1 MKKKIIIPVTIFL
14 LLIIAYFWLAPGSS
28 QENSDLFITAE
39 KGTFQIDITTSGE
52 LEAKNSVKIP
62 GPNVRSVGI
71 WQIKI
76 DNLVE
81 EGTLVKKGDYIATL
95 DKSELSTKMMNAD
108 TELQKTSSQF
118 SQAQLDSALTL
129 RQARDELINLKYA
142 VTERQ
147 IVVEQSQ
154 FEPPATIKQAEI
166 DKEKAERAYQQAKEN
181 YKIKLQQAKAKMQ
194 EVAANLARAERDLKT
209 MQDLIQSFTI
219 TAPEEGMVVYVRD
232 WNGSRRATGS
242 QISAFDPIV
251 ATLPDL
257 TTMISKTY
265 INEVDIRKISE
276 GQKVMIGLD
285 AFPEKRLT
293 GSVMSVSNVGEQKP
307 NSDAKVYQVNIII
320 NESDTTLRPAMTT
333 SNTIISEVL
342 EDAIFIPLECLHS
355 QGDTLTYVYKQD
367 GLATLRQEVKIG
379 KSNTNEVVIH
389 AGLNEGEKI
398 YLSRPKGN
406 DEGKLVLLEETPTT
420 ASSH

>member
-1 MKKKIIIPVTIFL
+1 MKKKVIIPVAIFL
-14 LLIIAYFWLAPGSS
+14 TLIIAYLIFA
-28 QENSDLFITAE
+28 
-39 KGTFQIDITTSGE
+39 KGTSNIDSALFVTVERGKFQIDITTSGE

-81 EGTLVKKGDYIATL
+81 EGTIVKKGDYIASL
-95 DKSELSTKMMNAD
+95 DRSELSSKMMNAD
-108 TELQKTSSQF
+108 TELQKTLSQY

-129 RQARDELINLKYA
+129 RQARDELINLQYA
-142 VTERQ
+142 VTEKQ
-147 IVVEQSQ
+147 IVLEQSQ

-181 YKIKLQQAKAKMQ
+181 YKIKYEQSKAKMQ
-194 EVAANLARAERDLKT
+194 EVAANLSRAQRDLQNMEELIKT
-209 MQDLIQSFTI
+209 FTI
-219 TAPEEGMVVYVRD
+219 TAPEAGMVVYVRD

-242 QISAFDPIV
+242 QISAYDPTV

-257 TTMISKTY
+257 SSMISKTF
-265 INEVDIRKISE
+265 INEVDIRKIAE
-276 GQKVMIGLD
+276 GQKVLIGLD

-307 NSDAKVYQVNIII
+307 NSDAKVYQVNVLI

-333 SNTIISEVL
+333 SNTIISEVI
-342 EDAIFIPLECLHS
+342 EDAIFVPLECLHN
-355 QGDTLTYVYKQD
+355 QGDTLTYVYKKD
-367 GLATLRQEVKIG
+367 GLVTFRQEVKIG
-379 KSNTNEVVIH
+379 KSNTNEVVIIQ
-389 AGLNEGEKI
+389 GLNEGEKI
-398 YLSRPKGN
+398 FLSTPDN
-406 DEGKLVLLEETPTT
+406 DNRGKLVLLEESPAT
-420 ASSH
+420 ASNL